1 MGGGTTE
8 VKQQASYDPT
18 LQALQTLRANLSSQ
32 LISGGIPA
40 GLSGVLQNVV
50 IPNTVNTMT
59 SSGLGRSGA
68 MGEAV
73 SQASLG
79 SVTGLLQSLLTG
91 LPSAQAGGT
100 STSGYS
106 PGGMDYA
113 QAGIGL
119 LAAMAPLLMCW
130 IARAIY
136 GGECLQVSLVRAWI
150 MRHRWVKRL
159 YLKFGSSL
167 VPVAWMFKPL
177 TDRIVRRAV
186 RAMARA

>member
-1 MGGGTTE
+1 MGGGTTTT
-8 VKQQASYDPT
+8 KTQASYDPT

-159 YLKFGSSL
+159 YLKFGPSL

-177 TDRIVRRAV
+177 TDQIVRRAV
-186 RAMARA
+186 GAMACA